1 MTGAPQME
9 PACLGVPG
17 AMLYYKTQGTGR
29 RSSCSKAATATRT
42 APMPS
47 RRT

>member
-29 RSSCSKAATATRT
+29 LGA
-42 APMPS
+42 
-47 RRT
+47 